1 MIETMSEVFH
11 GMGIARRRIAEEAQA
26 RTGFLDLGGLGLA
39 TLPPEL
45 FRLRHLRELNLGA
58 GLGRHDG
65 SFHQAYDP
73 EDDTTVRNDIDT
85 KYFGDLRELP
95 DLVALSVSATAIADL
110 TPLPDLVAL
119 QSLDCRGTRVAD
131 LTPLA
136 SLVARASAKRS
147 SIGSAQPPRSAASTS
162 SATRPRYRWATASPR
177 SCSASAPA
185 TACSS
190 S

>member
-58 GLGRHDG
+58 GIQRENGTYHKV
-65 SFHQAYDP
+65 YDSWDP
-73 EDDTTVRNDIDT
+73 SVRNNVT
-85 KYFGDLRELP
+85 EAGDFENLRQLP
-95 DLVALSVSATAIADL
+95 ALARLSISL
-110 TPLPDLVAL
+110 TPL
-119 QSLDCRGTRVAD
+119 AD

-136 SLVARASAKRS
+136 GLTALRSLECGGTQVSDLTPLM
-147 SIGSAQPPRSAASTS
+147 GLAALQAVSYTHL
-162 SATRPRYRWATASPR
+162 TLPTI
-177 SCSASAPA
+177 CSV
-185 TACSS
+185 
-190 S
+190 